1 MSGVAFGE
9 SKRHTEKILL
19 MGLAE
24 SGKSTIVS
32 VAFEGHSPPPR
43 DARYDAT
50 LEYIRKNIEVNG
62 EKLTIFDV
70 GGQRAFLDRF
80 TGELAEFIF
89 SEASALIFVVD
100 LTKLEELSRAK
111 FYFDKCLKNLEQF
124 SPTAQV
130 FLFLHKK
137 DLITDELEFYEYSIK
152 PALLSD
158 VSVPVNVH
166 FTSVYDNSIYE
177 ATEAVLGSVD
187 ITAEELESIIVS
199 FRAKTNAKSVE
210 VLSLKGEPVP
220 LTRVG
225 EVIESLKVYENLD
238 SNLIDAFT
246 ADSSDEEPK
255 KLTGAVLETNDDM
268 KVWRRIGTDLLL
280 TVTFSKS
287 DLLEIY
293 PSVLSLTSRLGSA
306 KKPRKQMTEED
317 QAK

>member
-1 MSGVAFGE
+1 MSGAAFGE
-9 SKRHTEKILL
+9 SKRRTEKILL

-32 VAFEGHSPPPR
+32 VAFEGHSPPPK

-50 LEYIRKNIEVNG
+50 IEYVRKNIEVDG

-70 GGQRAFLDRF
+70 GGQKAFLDRF

-89 SEASALIFVVD
+89 SDARALIFIID

-111 FYFDKCLKNLEQF
+111 FYLDKCIKNLEQF
-124 SPTAQV
+124 SPGARI

-158 VSVPVNVH
+158 VSVPVSYY
-166 FTSVYDNSIYE
+166 FTSVYDNSIFK

-187 ITAEELESIIVS
+187 ITTEELESIIVS

-220 LTRVG
+220 LTRAG
-225 EVIESLKVYENLD
+225 EVIEQLKVYENLG
-238 SNLIDAFT
+238 SKLIDVFT
-246 ADSSDEEPK
+246 VNSSDEEQK
-255 KLTGAVLETNDDM
+255 KLTGAVLETDEDM
-268 KVWRRIGTDLLL
+268 KVWRKIGDDLLL
-280 TVTFSKS
+280 TVTFSRS

-293 PSVLSLTSRLGSA
+293 PSVMSLTSRLKSA
-306 KKPRKQMTEED
+306 KKPKKQNTEED
-317 QAK
+317 